1 MFTTKRSWGADP
13 GISFYRSVERHGMN
27 CPNCSRSLRPIQ
39 YEGVEIETCDGCG
52 GEWLDDGELG
62 RIVRLR
68 EVRFDEAER
77 RAIAHSTA
85 ITGVKLADVDRNL
98 VCPKCG
104 GTTDPL
110 NYGGDTGII
119 IDRCTNC
126 RGLWLDG
133 TELEKIQMLVEGW
146 DAQLPEDLAQ
156 YGPKLHDVAARL
168 DREDDVQASRIPLVG
183 RYINALVNR
192 ILDVTG

>member
-1 MFTTKRSWGADP
+1 
-13 GISFYRSVERHGMN
+13 
-27 CPNCSRSLRPIQ
+27 LRPIQ
-39 YEGVEIETCDGCG
+39 YEGIEVETCDGCG
-52 GEWLDDGELG
+52 GEWLDAGELG
-62 RIVRLR
+62 AIVRLR
-68 EVRFDEAER
+68 EVKFTEDQR
-77 RAIAHSTA
+77 RAISESTA
-85 ITGVKLADVDRNL
+85 ITGVKLEEVDRDL

-104 GTTDPL
+104 GTTDAL

-119 IDRCTNC
+119 LDRCTVC

-146 DAQLPEDLAQ
+146 NDQLPADLEK
-156 YGPKLHDVAARL
+156 YGPMLHDTAARL
-168 DREDDVQASRIPLVG
+168 DRDDDVQASRIPLVG